1 MNLIQLMILAV
12 IQGLAEL
19 LPVSSSAHV
28 IVAERLMGLD
38 PGSPEMTFLLV
49 MLHTGTMFSVLIYFW
64 PRWRRVLAPAG
75 VTADSAGRSGAT
87 HFLKMILVATACT
100 GILGLGLK
108 LIIERLVLEGMLG
121 YPHGEVEHLFR
132 NLPLIAA
139 ALLAVGVLIIAA
151 GAGEDQSDRS
161 GLSLRH
167 SAMIGT
173 VQGLCL
179 PFRGFSRSGATISTA
194 LFCGIRRD
202 LAEDFSF
209 ALAVVLT
216 PPVILLELRRLLKAS
231 GLHGVTGTS
240 FTALMLPGVLGM
252 VGSFLAGLVALR
264 WLSAW
269 LERGR
274 WRYFGYYCVFF
285 SAVVFLSYRLG
296 L

>member
-1 MNLIQLMILAV
+1 MERLTPRQ
-12 IQGLAEL
+12 
-19 LPVSSSAHV
+19 
-28 IVAERLMGLD
+28 IVAELDKYIIGQHGSKQAEAFGQTVAPEVSSALDTRENRHHRLRGGVLD
-38 PGSPEMTFLLV
+38 EG
-49 MLHTGTMFSVLIYFW
+49 
-64 PRWRRVLAPAG
+64 
-75 VTADSAGRSGAT
+75 
-87 HFLKMILVATACT
+87 
-100 GILGLGLK
+100 
-108 LIIERLVLEGMLG
+108 LVLEGVLG

-139 ALLAVGVLIIAA
+139 ALLAVGVLIISA
-151 GAGEDQSDRS
+151 GAGEAQPDRS

-173 VQGLCL
+173 VQGLYL
-179 PFRGFSRSGATISTA
+179 PFRGFSHSGATISTA

-209 ALAVVLT
+209 ALAVILT

-231 GLHGVTGTS
+231 GPRGVTGTS
-240 FTALMLPGVLGM
+240 FTALMLPGILGK
-252 VGSFLAGLVALR
+252 VGSSLAGLVALR
-264 WLSAW
+264 WLSVW

-296 L
+296 P